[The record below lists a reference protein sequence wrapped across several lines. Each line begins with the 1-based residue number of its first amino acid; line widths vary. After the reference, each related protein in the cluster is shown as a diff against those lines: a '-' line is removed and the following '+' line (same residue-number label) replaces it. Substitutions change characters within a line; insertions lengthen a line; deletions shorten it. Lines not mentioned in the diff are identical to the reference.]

1 MELAKLQS
9 EDQNT
14 EVLPTLTID
23 DIPKRGDFYAIDL
36 GQVNKKVVH
45 ERVVDTNG
53 LVYANALKDISYLP
67 TKLYK
72 YLPLF
77 NNCLT
82 NLAGTENTPI
92 TELETKIQMLT
103 GGITF
108 SSKISTDPYNIEQL
122 KLQYVLSG
130 MALKEKSSSV
140 YDLWLEILTTTKFD
154 TSDEVLEKLSVLIK
168 TWDKTKSIYC

>member
-1 MELAKLQS
+1 MTFQ
-9 EDQNT
+9 
-14 EVLPTLTID
+14 
-23 DIPKRGDFYAIDL
+23 RGDFYAIDL

-168 TWDKTKSIYC
+168 TWDKTKSIILLIAVILMRLL

>member
-1 MELAKLQS
+1 M
-9 EDQNT
+9 
-14 EVLPTLTID
+14 
-23 DIPKRGDFYAIDL
+23 

-168 TWDKTKSIYC
+168 TWDKTKSIILLIAVILMRLL

>member
-1 MELAKLQS
+1 
-9 EDQNT
+9 
-14 EVLPTLTID
+14 
-23 DIPKRGDFYAIDL
+23 
-36 GQVNKKVVH
+36 
-45 ERVVDTNG
+45 
-53 LVYANALKDISYLP
+53 
-67 TKLYK
+67 
-72 YLPLF
+72 
-77 NNCLT
+77 
-82 NLAGTENTPI
+82 
-92 TELETKIQMLT
+92 MLT

-168 TWDKTKSIYC
+168 TWDKTKSIILLIAVILMRLL